1 MFFTL
6 LQIVREGEA
15 IWTGKRTSQ
24 VSRWLLAAQMF
35 DYLTSKTK
43 SVRIAHFSFTNFPV
57 FSIKLINFLIKD
69 FSFIIG
75 IYFTAIFVGGK
86 FKFLFL
92 VGNSKFTTCWTHVQ
106 QQYYHLKCNTS
117 TADGTHVCFHLVNSQ
132 SPLFGLEKSSPLF
145 NNLSFY

>member
-6 LQIVREGEA
+6 LQIVREGAA

-57 FSIKLINFLIKD
+57 FSLQLINFLIKD

-75 IYFTAIFVGGK
+75 IYFTAIFVWRQIQILIFGGK
-86 FKFLFL
+86 FKIHNLL
-92 VGNSKFTTCWTHVQ
+92 DPCPTTHPTKRTPFRRV
-106 QQYYHLKCNTS
+106 LLPLPKPSLS
-117 TADGTHVCFHLVNSQ
+117 T
-132 SPLFGLEKSSPLF
+132 
-145 NNLSFY
+145 LSIKNFKGQGVDYF

>member
-15 IWTGKRTSQ
+15 NWTGKRTSQ

-106 QQYYHLKCNTS
+106 QHTPPKGHPSGGSFYHYQS
-117 TADGTHVCFHLVNSQ
+117 HHSAHSQ
-132 SPLFGLEKSSPLF
+132 SKILRARGWTTS
-145 NNLSFY
+145 NLP